1 MVIDSSALIAI
12 LLGEP
17 QAEAL
22 VRAILHDPKRLMSAF
37 SVLESGMV
45 IEAKKGEAGSRKFEL
60 LLHRSKI
67 ESVPFD
73 AEQYEIA
80 LSAWRKY
87 GKGRLLRGST
97 SGIVALMP

>member
-12 LLGEP
+12 LLEEP

-45 IEAKKGEAGSRKFEL
+45 IEAKKGEAGSREFEL
-60 LLHRSKI
+60 LL
-67 ESVPFD
+67 
-73 AEQYEIA
+73 
-80 LSAWRKY
+80 
-87 GKGRLLRGST
+87 T